1 MTITQKIREVL
12 AACPEFSD
20 AESTVIDAL
29 VHHSRLKKYH
39 AGDVIWSQGETVTFV
54 YLPIKGLVR
63 IAFQSSEGEMLT
75 TALIQGCH
83 LIGEAEVFAGI
94 PDRFNEAYALSFVE
108 MICIPAH
115 EFKTA
120 ITSSTKLTRYWLRQS
135 NLRFVM
141 ALKHT
146 QLMSMRTA
154 EDRLQWLIKLMLS
167 FTTVEQ
173 NDTVILPFSQ
183 ETIGNM
189 ASLSRQATCK
199 VVVEWRENSLV
210 DTAYQR
216 LIILNRKH
224 FLD

>member
-1 MTITQKIREVL
+1 MTTTQKIRETL
-12 AACPEFSD
+12 IACPEFSD
-20 AESTVIDAL
+20 AESTVVDAL
-29 VHHSRLKKYH
+29 VHHCRLQKYH
-39 AGDVIWSQGETVTFV
+39 AGDVIWSQGEKVSCV
-54 YLPIKGLVR
+54 YLPINGLVR
-63 IAFQSSEGEMLT
+63 IAFQGSEGDMLT

-83 LIGEAEVFAGI
+83 LLGEAELFAGI
-94 PDRFNEAYALSFVE
+94 SKRFNEACALSALEV
-108 MICIPAH
+108 ICIPAG

-120 ITSSTKLTRYWLRQS
+120 ITNSAKLTSYWLRQS

-141 ALKHT
+141 ALKHA

-154 EDRLQWLIKLMLS
+154 EDRLRWLIKLMLS
-167 FTTVEQ
+167 FTPAEQ

-189 ASLSRQATCK
+189 ASLSRQVTCK
-199 VVVEWRENSLV
+199 VVVEWRESGLV

>member
-1 MTITQKIREVL
+1 MTTTQKIRETL
-12 AACPEFSD
+12 IACPEFSD
-20 AESTVIDAL
+20 AESTEIDAL
-29 VHHSRLKKYH
+29 VHHCRLQKYH
-39 AGDVIWSQGETVTFV
+39 AGDVIWSQGEKVSCV
-54 YLPIKGLVR
+54 YLPIHGLVR
-63 IAFQSSEGEMLT
+63 IAFQGSEGDMLT
-75 TALIQGCH
+75 TALIQGSH
-83 LIGEAEVFAGI
+83 LLGEAELFAGI
-94 PDRFNEAYALSFVE
+94 PKRFNEACALSALEV
-108 MICIPAH
+108 ICIPAG

-120 ITSSTKLTRYWLRQS
+120 ITNSAKLTSYWLRQS

-141 ALKHT
+141 ALKHA

-154 EDRLQWLIKLMLS
+154 EDRLRWLIKLMLS
-167 FTTVEQ
+167 FTPAEQ

-189 ASLSRQATCK
+189 ASLSRQVTCK
-199 VVVEWRENSLV
+199 VVVEWRESGLV

>member
-1 MTITQKIREVL
+1 VL
-12 AACPEFSD
+12 VACPDFVD
-20 AESTVIDAL
+20 AQSTVIDAL
-29 VHHSRLKKYH
+29 ADHARLQKYH
-39 AGDVIWSQGETVTFV
+39 AGDVVWSQGEKVTSV
-54 YLPIKGLVR
+54 YVPIKGLVR
-63 IAFQSSEGEMLT
+63 ISFQGFEGEMLT
-75 TALIQGCH
+75 TALIQGSH

-94 PDRFNEAYALSFVE
+94 SKRFNEAYALSTLDIVR
-108 MICIPAH
+108 IPAD
-115 EFKTA
+115 EFKMA
-120 ITSSTKLTRYWLRQS
+120 IASSAKLTGFWLCQS

-141 ALKHT
+141 ALKQA

-154 EDRLQWLIKLMLS
+154 EDRLRWLIKLMLG
-167 FTTVEQ
+167 FTPVEQ

-199 VVVEWRENSLV
+199 VVVEWRESGLV

-216 LIILNRKH
+216 LIILNRKY